1 VSVLTSLESIKQIL
15 EDEVHTPAPHLCA
28 RHVSTFQ
35 TYTILVQ
42 VSSNYNDE
50 LIIHET
56 LDIFKI
62 LIDSEE
68 VAFLEET
75 GYADAL
81 VGFVGKLSTVG
92 ASIDTENKIAE
103 VLFGVA
109 SRIRLQPQILPTWF
123 RPRTKTSENSFERGE
138 SGTIGNVDKDV
149 FPLFYLI
156 LSYVHH
162 DGKVGDF
169 VRTALI
175 YVIESAATSE
185 ALERWLIESDLATL
199 MASGLGAL
207 YSQLSRKLVVTF
219 PEDSV
224 PAIVTYSE
232 ATLPQIPHEADTITS
247 PDFQSHLTTFLSYL
261 VFWQDILG
269 HCRSE
274 DLRRSL
280 LDHFKLL
287 FLQQL
292 L

>member
-1 VSVLTSLESIKQIL
+1 MQM
-15 EDEVHTPAPHLCA
+15 PAPHLCA
-28 RHVSTFQ
+28 RHVSTFEI
-35 TYTILVQ
+35 YTTLVQ
-42 VSSNYNDE
+42 VSSNYHDE

-68 VAFLEET
+68 VVFLEEI

-81 VGFVGKLSTVG
+81 IGFVRKLSTVG
-92 ASIDTENKIAE
+92 ASIDTETKIAE
-103 VLFGVA
+103 VLFGIA
-109 SRIRLQPQILPTWF
+109 SGIRLQPQILPVWF
-123 RPRTKTSENSFERGE
+123 RPSTKSSEKTVEQGA
-138 SGTIGNVDKDV
+138 SGPAINADKDA
-149 FPLFYLI
+149 FPLFYLTLDYI
-156 LSYVHH
+156 HH

-169 VRTALI
+169 ARTALI
-175 YVIESAATSE
+175 YIIESATTSE
-185 ALERWLIESDLATL
+185 ALEKWIIESDLATL

-207 YSQLSRKLVVTF
+207 YSQLSRKLVLSF

-224 PAIVTYSE
+224 PAIVTFSE
-232 ATLPQIPHEADTITS
+232 AAFPQILHDADKTTS
-247 PDFQSHLTTFLSYL
+247 PDFQSHLATFLSYL

-274 DLRRSL
+274 DIKRSL
-280 LDHFKLL
+280 LDHFKFL